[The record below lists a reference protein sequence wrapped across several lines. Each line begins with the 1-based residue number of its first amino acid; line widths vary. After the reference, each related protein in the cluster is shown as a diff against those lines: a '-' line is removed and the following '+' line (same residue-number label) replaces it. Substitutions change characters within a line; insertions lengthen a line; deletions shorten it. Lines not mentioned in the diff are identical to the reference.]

1 MNSNFNY
8 TGFIDMFLE
17 SNEEFESYGVI
28 TESLQVLEPQ
38 AQPAGVEEYIF
49 SKAILPTLE

>member
-17 SNEEFESYGVI
+17 SDDEFESYGVI
-28 TESLQVLEPQ
+28 TESLQLLEPQ
-38 AQPAGVEEYIF
+38 SPTVSVEDYIL
-49 SKAILPTLE
+49 SQAILPTLD

>member
-8 TGFIDMFLE
+8 SGFIEMFLE
-17 SNEEFESYGVI
+17 SNDEFESCRVI

-38 AQPAGVEEYIF
+38 AHSAETEKYVLG
-49 SKAILPTLE
+49 KAVLRTLD